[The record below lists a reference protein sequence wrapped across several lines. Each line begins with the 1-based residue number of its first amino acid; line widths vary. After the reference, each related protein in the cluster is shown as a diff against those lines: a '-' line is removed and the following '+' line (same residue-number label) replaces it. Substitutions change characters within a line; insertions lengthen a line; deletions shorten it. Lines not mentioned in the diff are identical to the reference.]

1 MPSSR
6 KTTLILLLGALLG
19 FALATSSG
27 VLASRK
33 PEPAELP
40 ARDARLMAEVME
52 RVKDEYVESVDDHA
66 LMGHAIRGM
75 VSGLDAHSAFLDA
88 RELESLRVSS
98 EGTYAG
104 IGIEV
109 SYEEGLIIVVAP
121 IEGSP
126 ADRAGLR
133 TGDAIIAIDGH
144 PVRAAGLDD
153 SVARVRGKPGTPVR
167 ITLERDGLDE
177 PVDYTIERAMIEIH
191 SVRQALLGPGY
202 GYLRITQFTETTP
215 AELKARFE
223 ELRRGSDLPLQGLV
237 LDLRGNPGGVLESGV
252 DVADA
257 FLDQGLIVSA
267 SGRSRD
273 SRFHMDAKPGDISG
287 GVRMAVLVNGGSASA
302 SEIVAGALRDHG
314 RAVLIGRKTFGKGS
328 VQTILPL
335 EDGQALKLTTSFYY
349 TPSGASIDG
358 KGLIPDVILEP
369 EGCKACPPARA
380 ASASPADDP
389 DVAAALAW
397 LKAHPPTRLAGDGAS
412 RLR

>member
-1 MPSSR
+1 MRSTR
-6 KTTLILLLGALLG
+6 QTTLTLLLGALLG

-33 PEPAELP
+33 TEPAELS
-40 ARDARLMAEVME
+40 AQDARLMAEVIE
-52 RVKDEYVESVDDHA
+52 RVKDEYVEVVDDHA

-75 VSGLDAHSAFLDA
+75 VSGLDDHSAFLDA
-88 RELESLRVSS
+88 RELESLRVAS
-98 EGTYAG
+98 EGTYTG

-109 SYEEGLIIVVAP
+109 SYENGLIVIVAP

-133 TGDAIIAIDGH
+133 TGDVIIAIDGR
-144 PVRAAGLDD
+144 PVRSAGLDD

-191 SVRQALLGPGY
+191 SVRQALLGPGF
-202 GYLRITQFTETTP
+202 GYLRITQFSETTP

-223 ELRRGSDLPLQGLV
+223 ELRRDSDWPLQGVV

-257 FLDQGLIVSA
+257 FLDAGLIVSA
-267 SGRSRD
+267 SGRSHD
-273 SRFHMDAKPGDISG
+273 SRFHMEAKPGDISG
-287 GVRMAVLVNGGSASA
+287 GARMAVLVNGGSASA

-335 EDGQALKLTTSFYY
+335 EHGQAIKLTTSFYY
-349 TPSGASIDG
+349 TPSGATIEGTGLVPDLILDQQDC
-358 KGLIPDVILEP
+358 KGCA
-369 EGCKACPPARA
+369 GTRA
-380 ASASPADDP
+380 AISSPADDP
-389 DVAAALAW
+389 EVGAALDW
-397 LKAHPPTRLAGDGAS
+397 LKAHPVTRLAGDGS
-412 RLR
+412 VSMR